1 MTRLKLKE
9 LFKNTI
15 RAIYESIKR
24 FPITIGISTAL
35 VIMLIITNEKQGI
48 LSKEIIDILKRVD
61 AILALGI
68 PLSLC
73 FKLIFEKRATKIVF
87 QTLVYGI
94 GAGFLVLYYFLLLKD
109 FKMVSMTRYIG
120 VSVFLYLAF
129 LYIPWIGN
137 KEHYESYVIKVLSSF
152 LLTVIYSAVLYLG
165 LSAILFTIDKLFNA
179 HIPGKLF
186 FYMFLVVA
194 GIFAPSFFLAK
205 IPRNNHK
212 FSVSDYPKPLKVLLL
227 YIVIPLVTVYTAI
240 LYAYFA
246 KIIITRNW
254 PIGLVSH
261 LVLWYSVITVGVI
274 FFIFPILSENKLAK
288 YFTFWFPKIIIPI
301 IIMMFF
307 SIGIRIKA
315 YGITENRYYVL
326 ILGLWVLGIMI
337 YFSLCKNQ
345 KNIIIPISL
354 SIIALNSVFGPL
366 SSYAV
371 SQYSQNK
378 RFEGILTRNNMLED
392 GKVTAAGTNIS
403 EKDKTEII
411 RIMDY
416 FNRYHSLKGIKS
428 LPSDFEVGDTE
439 KVLGFPYTVGN
450 NFGENDYFYYSS
462 QGKEQVVKV
471 GGYDYLIRMNANLNK
486 QNIDESTQVKF
497 DIDAA
502 AIEVVQNGA
511 IIYEKK
517 IGGFIANIDNKY
529 KGSLPKDNSN
539 IDPKDLTF
547 EDENENVKVKFII
560 NYISGVRVGSSGKI
574 NIKDVE
580 FSLLVKIK

>member
-1 MTRLKLKE
+1 MKLKG
-9 LFKNTI
+9 LFKNTVH
-15 RAIYESIKR
+15 AIYESIKR

-48 LSKEIIDILKRVD
+48 LSIDIIDILRRVD

-73 FKLIFEKRATKIVF
+73 FKLIFEKRDTKIVT
-87 QTLVYGI
+87 QTLVYAL
-94 GAGFLVLYYFLLLKD
+94 GAGFLVFYYFFLLKD

-137 KEHYESYVIKVLSSF
+137 KEHYEFYVIKVLSSF
-152 LLTVIYSAVLYLG
+152 FLTVIYSGVLYFG

-186 FYMFLVVA
+186 FYMFLLVA

-240 LYAYFA
+240 LYAYFV

-274 FFIFPILSENKLAK
+274 FFIFPILSENKLVK

-301 IIMMFF
+301 IITMFF

-337 YFSLCKNQ
+337 YFSLCKTQ

-366 SSYAV
+366 SSYTV

-378 RFEGILTRNNMLED
+378 RFEGILARNNMLED
-392 GKVTAAGTNIS
+392 GKVTAAGSNIS
-403 EKDKTEII
+403 EEDKTEII

-416 FNRYHSLKGIKS
+416 FSKYHSLKNIKS
-428 LPSDFEVGDTE
+428 LPSDFEVKDTE
-439 KVLGFPYTVGN
+439 KVLGFPYTVEN
-450 NFGENDYFYYSS
+450 NFEGNDYFYYSS

-471 GGYDYLIRMNANLNK
+471 SGYDYLIRMNAYLNK
-486 QNIDESTQVKF
+486 QDIDESTQVKF
-497 DIDAA
+497 DIDTAT
-502 AIEVVQNGA
+502 IEVVQNGA
-511 IIYEKK
+511 IIYERE
-517 IGGFIANIDNKY
+517 IDSFIANIDNKY

-539 IDPKDLTF
+539 INPKDLTF

-560 NYISGVRVGSSGKI
+560 NYISGVRVGPSSKI
-574 NIKDVE
+574 NTKDVE

>member
-1 MTRLKLKE
+1 MKLKG
-9 LFKNTI
+9 LFKSTI
-15 RAIYESIKR
+15 KAIYESIKR

-48 LSKEIIDILKRVD
+48 LSIEIIDILRRVD

-73 FKLIFEKRATKIVF
+73 FKLIFEKRDTKIVI
-87 QTLVYGI
+87 QTLVYVL
-94 GAGFLVLYYFLLLKD
+94 GAGFLVFYYFFLLKN
-109 FKMVSMTRYIG
+109 FKMVSTTRYIG

-137 KEHYESYVIKVLSSF
+137 KEHYEFYVIKVLASF
-152 LLTVIYSAVLYLG
+152 FLTVIYSGVLYFG

-179 HIPGKLF
+179 HIPSKLF
-186 FYMFLVVA
+186 FYMLLAVA
-194 GIFAPSFFLAK
+194 GTFAPSFFLAK

-212 FSVSDYPKPLKVLLL
+212 FSASDYPKPLKVLLL

-326 ILGLWVLGIMI
+326 VLGLWVLGIMI
-337 YFSLCKNQ
+337 YFSLCKKQ

-366 SSYAV
+366 SSYTV

-392 GKVTAAGTNIS
+392 GKVKAAGSNIS
-403 EKDKTEII
+403 EEDKTEII

-416 FNRYHSLKGIKS
+416 FSRYHSLKNIKS
-428 LPSDFEVGDTE
+428 LPSDFEIRDTE
-439 KVLGFPYTVGN
+439 KVFGFPYTAEN
-450 NFGENDYFYYSS
+450 NSEVSDYFYYSS
-462 QGKEQVVKV
+462 RGKEQIVNVS
-471 GGYDYLIRMNANLNK
+471 GYDYLIQMNAYSNK
-486 QNIDESTQVKF
+486 QDIDESTQVKF
-497 DIDAA
+497 DIDTAT
-502 AIEVVQNGA
+502 IDVVQNGA

-517 IGGFIANIDNKY
+517 IDGFIANIDNKY
-529 KGSLPKDNSN
+529 KGSLPKDTSN
-539 IDPKDLTF
+539 INPKDLTF

-560 NYISGVRVGSSGKI
+560 NYISGIRVGSSGKI
-574 NIKDVE
+574 NTKDVE
-580 FSLLVKIK
+580 FKLLLKIK